1 MIRPVIVMLVIAL
14 AMLAAPDAGAQS
26 PEIAPEHWKS
36 LAKVVRIVKRDYV
49 TAVDD
54 ARLAAGCA
62 DRVYTLPS
70 LKAMR
75 PAGPVAS
82 LTDIPVVL
90 RSAADAAKDTLP
102 AQLVSACLGGML
114 GSLDA
119 HSRYVPPDEA
129 RQFTTGAAAVGLEL
143 TVHNNTVF
151 VVEVVEGSPA
161 AGAGIKPGDRV
172 AAIGGRSLD
181 GLALHEVT
189 RRLRGHVGSEV
200 TVTIA
205 RGAEVLEFPM
215 TRAIVRYVTMK
226 ANVIEPGFL
235 HLRLR
240 QFNESTLREI
250 EQALAPLLEKVDTTP
265 RALLL
270 DLRDNSGGL
279 LRTAIDLAA
288 GFLPPNAVI
297 GSTDGRNPVS
307 KHRMTG
313 DRRIWAREA
322 LGEWLRTVPVAVLVN
337 HGTASGAEIVAA
349 ALQSHGRAL
358 VLGTPTVGMG
368 SIQTL
373 IPLDDGGQMR
383 LTTAV
388 WLTPKGE
395 SFDGKPLTPD
405 TMLVSSRGAVPG
417 SDAKDVE
424 LQQAVEVFKTRR
436 TPAR

>member
-1 MIRPVIVMLVIAL
+1 VIRPVIVMLVAL
-14 AMLAAPDAGAQS
+14 AMLAAPEAGAQS
-26 PEIAPEHWKS
+26 PEIAPEQWKS
-36 LAKVVRIVKRDYV
+36 LAKAVRIVKRDYV
-49 TAVDD
+49 TVVDD
-54 ARLAAGCA
+54 ERLAAGCA

-70 LKAMR
+70 LKARR
-75 PAGPVAS
+75 PTQPVAS
-82 LTDIPVVL
+82 LSDIPIAL

-102 AQLVSACLGGML
+102 AEIISACLGGML
-114 GSLDA
+114 GALDA

-129 RQFTTGAAAVGLEL
+129 RQFTIGAASVGLEL
-143 TVHNNTVF
+143 TVYNNTVF
-151 VVEVVEGSPA
+151 VVEVIEGGPA
-161 AGAGIKPGDRV
+161 AAAGIKPGDRV

-205 RGAEVLEFPM
+205 RGTDVLEFPM
-215 TRAIVRYVTMK
+215 TRAVVKYVTMK
-226 ANVIEPGFL
+226 AHVLDPGFV

-240 QFNESTLREI
+240 QFNEGTLREI
-250 EQALAPLLEKVDTTP
+250 EAALAPLLEKVDTMP
-265 RALLL
+265 RALML

-288 GFLPPNAVI
+288 GLLPPNAVI
-297 GSTDGRNPVS
+297 GSTDGRNPVV
-307 KHRMTG
+307 KYRVTG
-313 DRRIWAREA
+313 DRRIWTREA
-322 LGEWLRTVPVAVLVN
+322 VGEWLRTVPIAVLVN

-349 ALQSHGRAL
+349 ALQAHGRAL

-405 TMLVSSRGAVPG
+405 MLLVSSRGAVPG
-417 SDAKDVE
+417 SDTKDVE